1 MSSRLKLLFLL
12 LAIPITLKAQQ
23 NLEGKYYLSH
33 PKFMIIDVS
42 DAYTFSKD
50 GTFTFE
56 SRGDL
61 GPINNGHGT
70 YQISKEKLILSYSG
84 KDPIQSKVVIESE
97 AESKKYD
104 SVEFNFEFYDLE
116 TEMEVP
122 ATIFKFFEDKSKNK
136 YFQANKNGICNILLP
151 KGEEIHSYTIS
162 FLGYERIDLDL
173 KDNVSKTIKIGLAKN
188 LGTQIIDTSS
198 TYEIEKAIQNEL
210 YFSNGSQMIKAKK

>member
-1 MSSRLKLLFLL
+1 
-12 LAIPITLKAQQ
+12 
-23 NLEGKYYLSH
+23 
-33 PKFMIIDVS
+33 
-42 DAYTFSKD
+42 
-50 GTFTFE
+50 
-56 SRGDL
+56 
-61 GPINNGHGT
+61 
-70 YQISKEKLILSYSG
+70 
-84 KDPIQSKVVIESE
+84 
-97 AESKKYD
+97 
-104 SVEFNFEFYDLE
+104 
-116 TEMEVP
+116 MEVP